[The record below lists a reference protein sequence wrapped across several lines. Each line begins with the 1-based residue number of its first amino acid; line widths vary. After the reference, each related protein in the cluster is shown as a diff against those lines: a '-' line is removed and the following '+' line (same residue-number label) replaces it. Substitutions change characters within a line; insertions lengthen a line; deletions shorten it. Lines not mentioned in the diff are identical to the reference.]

1 MSEMTPEDR
10 ADVLFRSVVR
20 DVFDTEKDLTVREM
34 RAAFKILMAA
44 AISEAV
50 EAEREACAMVAD
62 ETESEADDYFFGN
75 FRAGASRAAKEIKEK
90 IRSRSVA
97 ADTTKADPESQS
109 RRRFRVQRGH
119 AR

>member
-50 EAEREACAMVAD
+50 EAEREACALVATKRTMYISD
-62 ETESEADDYFFGN
+62 IASSFEIGWARSAKCITEEIRDRSYPT
-75 FRAGASRAAKEIKEK
+75 KE
-90 IRSRSVA
+90 RSDAV
-97 ADTTKADPESQS
+97 
-109 RRRFRVQRGH
+109 
-119 AR
+119 